1 MVKGELKKRLSL
13 VDLSLLGI
21 GSMIGS
27 GWLYAALNSSGYA
40 GGNTGWAWTL
50 GAIIVLLIGLVSAE
64 LSAAIPRAGGFV
76 RYPNYSHG
84 NIVGFVIGV
93 SSLLAYTSTAGVEV
107 EAVRQYALYW
117 WPALGH
123 SDGNPTT
130 LGFAVQI
137 GLLVIFFLLNYWSVS
152 VFGRVNTIITTFK
165 FIVPLITIVTLLLY
179 YNSANLQVPPAPPGG
194 AHGVFTSL
202 TGAGIVFAYLGFRQ
216 AVDFAS
222 EAKNPQRNVPIA
234 ICIAIA
240 VSFVIYLALQYAFMG
255 AVPSDVLSAHGWAG
269 LKAIFQSPYADLARS
284 LGLMWL
290 INLILVD
297 AVISPA
303 GTGNIYL
310 ASAARV
316 LFALARNGHLWKS
329 AGEVDEKSGVPRG
342 ALWLALILSIA
353 WTLPSEFQVWGGLI
367 GAVTSATVFTYM
379 PGPVTL
385 AAFRTHLPGLHRPFR
400 LPMAA
405 ILSPLS
411 FVASTLLIYWSG
423 WPVNE
428 ILIPIFIVAWVGY
441 ALLSRKSPTYQQD
454 IACSWWLLAYY
465 IAMLTLSKIG
475 TFDGLNLLSTPMD
488 MIIVTIVA
496 LICYYWGAKTS
507 IAKPII
513 VEE

>member
-1 MVKGELKKRLSL
+1 MKKRLSL

-117 WPALGH
+117 RPALGH

-179 YNSANLQVPPAPPGG
+179 YNSANLQVPPAPP
-194 AHGVFTSL
+194 ACASRRCTRCL
-202 TGAGIVFAYLGFRQ
+202 YLADCAGIVFAYLGFRQ

-222 EAKNPQRNVPIA
+222 EEKNPQRNVPIA

-269 LKAIFQSPYADLARS
+269 LKAIFQSPFADLARS

-385 AAFRTHLPGLHRPFR
+385 TAFRTHLPGLHRPFR

-441 ALLSRKSPTYQQD
+441 ALLSRKSLTYQQD

>member
-1 MVKGELKKRLSL
+1 MAKGELKKRLSL

-40 GGNTGWAWTL
+40 GGNTGWAWIL
-50 GAIIVLLIGLVSAE
+50 GAVIVLLIGLVSAE

-84 NIVGFVIGV
+84 NVVGFVIGV

-123 SDGNPTT
+123 SDGSPTM
-130 LGFAVQI
+130 LGFGVQI

-152 VFGRVNTIITTFK
+152 VFGRINTIITFFK
-165 FIVPLITIVTLLLY
+165 FIVPIVTIITLFLY
-179 YNSANLQVPPAPPGG
+179 FNASNLHVPPAPPGG

-234 ICIAIA
+234 IFIAIA
-240 VSFVIYLALQYAFMG
+240 VSFIVYIALQYAFMG
-255 AVPSDVLSAHGWAG
+255 AVPSDVLSAHGWEG
-269 LKAIFQSPYADLARS
+269 LKAIYQSPYADLARS

-310 ASAARV
+310 ASAARI

-329 AGEVDEKSGVPRG
+329 AGQVDEKSGVPRG
-342 ALWLALILSIA
+342 ALWLALVLSIA

-379 PGPVTL
+379 PAAVSL
-385 AAFRTHLPGLHRPFR
+385 AAFRNHLPELSRPFR
-400 LPMAA
+400 LPLAGFP
-405 ILSPLS
+405 SPLS
-411 FVASTLLIYWSG
+411 FVASNLLIYWSG
-423 WPVNE
+423 WTVNE
-428 ILIPIFIVAWVGY
+428 ILIPIFILAWLGY
-441 ALLSRKSPTYQQD
+441 ALLGKKNPDHRQD
-454 IACSWWLLAYY
+454 LACSWWLLAYY
-465 IAMLTLSKIG
+465 VAMLILSKLG
-475 TFDGLNLLSTPMD
+475 TFGGLERLSSPID
-488 MIIVTIVA
+488 MVLVAVVA
-496 LICYYWGAKTS
+496 LICYYWGVKTS
-507 IAKPII
+507 IAKPVI

>member
-1 MVKGELKKRLSL
+1 MAKGELKKRLSL

-84 NIVGFVIGV
+84 NVVGFVIGV

-123 SDGNPTT
+123 TDGSPTT
-130 LGFAVQI
+130 MGFAVQI
-137 GLLVIFFLLNYWSVS
+137 GLLVMFFLLNYWSVS

-165 FIVPLITIVTLLLY
+165 FIVPIITIVTLLLY
-179 YNSANLQVPPAPPGG
+179 FNSANLQVPPAPPGG

-234 ICIAIA
+234 IGIAIA
-240 VSFVIYLALQYAFMG
+240 VSFVIYIALQYAFMG

-329 AGEVDEKSGVPRG
+329 AGHVDEKSGVPRG

-385 AAFRTHLPGLHRPFR
+385 AAFRTHLPDLQRPFR
-400 LPMAA
+400 LPIAGL
-405 ILSPLS
+405 LSPLS

-423 WPVNE
+423 WTVNE

-441 ALLSRKSPTYQQD
+441 AVLGRNNPTHKQD

-465 IAMLTLSKIG
+465 IAMLIISKLG
-475 TFDGLNLLSTPMD
+475 TFDGLNILSSPLD
-488 MIIVTIVA
+488 MILVA
-496 LICYYWGAKTS
+496 VVGLVCYYWGAKTS

-513 VEE
+513 AEE